1 MLHSILSLM
10 LWAFVAQG
18 PIQTGAS
25 DNNFMAAKA
34 LYAAGNYEEA
44 LSRLTTATA
53 EGGAAEVNQYRA
65 LCLLALGR
73 TAEAERSLEDLVT
86 QRPLFRMSETDV
98 SPRVVAMFHDVRKRL
113 LPGAT
118 RDLYARARTNYDQ
131 KLFVRAATEF
141 KDVVA
146 LLGDPDLG
154 RDAAALADLKMVA
167 EGFLKLADME
177 VAAAAKAEMD
187 AAALKKAE
195 AAAEAPKPPDAP
207 PAIRIYT
214 DADKDVTPPVDIGSR
229 VLPEWKPPPGA
240 AGSFEYRGVLRLLID
255 EQGKVE
261 QVALVQRVL
270 ESYDPL
276 LLEAARKWTFR
287 PARRNGQP
295 VKYQKV
301 IGVTLLPR

>member
-10 LWAFVAQG
+10 LWTFVAQE
-18 PIQTGAS
+18 PIQAGGS
-25 DNNFMAAKA
+25 DSNFMTAKQ

-53 EGGAAEVNQYRA
+53 EGGAAEVNQYKA

-86 QRPLFRMSETDV
+86 QRPLFKMSESDV

-113 LPGAT
+113 LPAAT

-131 KLFVRAATEF
+131 KLYSRAANEF
-141 KDVVA
+141 KEVLQ

-154 RDAAALADLKMVA
+154 KDGAALADLKMIA
-167 EGFLKLADME
+167 EGFLKLAEVE
-177 VAAAAKAEMD
+177 VAAAVKAEMD
-187 AAALKKAE
+187 AAAAAQAPAPE
-195 AAAEAPKPPDAP
+195 AVKPPP
-207 PAIRIYT
+207 PPPTGPRIYT
-214 DADKDVTPPVDIGSR
+214 DADKDVTPPVDVGSR
-229 VLPEWKPPPGA
+229 TLPEWKPPAGA
-240 AGSFEYRGVLRLLID
+240 AGQFEYRGVLRLLID

-261 QVALVQRVL
+261 QAALVQKVMD
-270 ESYDPL
+270 SYDPL
-276 LLEAARKWTFR
+276 LLAAARSWTFR

-301 IGVTLLPR
+301 IGITLLPR

>member
-10 LWAFVAQG
+10 LWAFVAQE

-53 EGGAAEVNQYRA
+53 AGGAAEVNQYRA

-86 QRPLFRMSETDV
+86 QRPLFKMSDTDV

-118 RDLYARARTNYDQ
+118 RDLYARARTDYDQ
-131 KLFVRAATEF
+131 KLYVRAATEF
-141 KDVVA
+141 KDVLA

-154 RDAAALADLKMVA
+154 KDAAALSDLKMIA
-167 EGFLKLADME
+167 EGFLKLAELE
-177 VAAAAKAEMD
+177 VSAAAKAELD

-195 AAAEAPKPPDAP
+195 AAAEASKPPTPP
-207 PAIRIYT
+207 PAVRIYT
-214 DADKDVTPPVDIGSR
+214 DADKDVTPPVDLGSR
-229 VLPEWKPPPGA
+229 TLPEWKPPPGA
-240 AGSFEYRGVLRLLID
+240 AGTFEYRGVLRLLID